1 MTEDDSRLVEQ
12 FEGKIRKLMDLYESI
27 KCRNAELQ
35 RQIEEKD
42 IEIGQ
47 LKEELSAQKE
57 SYRTLKQS
65 KVLEVSGQDIDETR
79 RRVAGLVREIDHCI
93 ELLNTK

>member
-35 RQIEEKD
+35 RQVEEKD

-93 ELLNTK
+93 ELLNN

>member
-27 KCRNAELQ
+27 KCRNVELQ

-93 ELLNTK
+93 ELLNN

>member
-93 ELLNTK
+93 ELLNN